1 MRAQTSVQEKGSY
14 VNLLVFDDNI
24 IADALVVALMRAMV
38 RKCKVLL
45 LDEATSS
52 VDPETDALIQRII
65 QTEFSDVTLISIAH
79 RLQTVAYY
87 DRILVLD
94 AGEVAEF
101 DTPLTLFDTRDSI
114 FRSLCDKKVRKIPV
128 IVLD

>member
-1 MRAQTSVQEKGSY
+1 
-14 VNLLVFDDNI
+14 
-24 IADALVVALMRAMV
+24 MV
-38 RKCKVLL
+38 RRCKVLL

-65 QTEFSDVTLISIAH
+65 QTEFKDITLISIAH

-94 AGEVAEF
+94 AGEIAEF
-101 DTPLTLFDTRDSI
+101 DTPLALFDSVDST
-114 FRSLCDKKVRKIPV
+114 FRSLCDKKVSEIA
-128 IVLD
+128 LSML